1 MQKSLVKKS
10 LGVLCALLCIWT
22 LSVPCLA
29 ADLGPTGPMR
39 MDSITSIQCTVVAN
53 NGKVTGRVSVI
64 GHREVDR
71 CKIFLAIQKKDGNR
85 WISVAS
91 WSEDVNGRNATLSKT
106 IDGKKGVTYRVNA
119 TITAWQNGK
128 PETKTITSAEKVA

>member
-1 MQKSLVKKS
+1 MQKSLVRKA
-10 LGVLCALLCIWT
+10 LGVMCAILCIWT

-29 ADLGPTGPMR
+29 ADTGSTGPMR
-39 MDSITSIQCTVVAN
+39 MKNITSIQCTIVAN

-64 GHREVDR
+64 GHREVDH
-71 CKIFLAIQKKDGNR
+71 CKLSLTIQKKDGNK

-91 WSEDVNGRNATLSKT
+91 WNEDVNGRNATLSKT

-119 TITAWQNGK
+119 TITAWKSGT
-128 PETKTITSAEKVA
+128 PETKTITSAEKVV